1 MMKGEWKHNIVFLC
15 LILTAGIFMS
25 TFAGA
30 ADTIT
35 QPQCTSSSD
44 APVIMSRTACHDECV
59 SVWCNQGNRFYDYCK
74 FRCYLYCP
82 LW

>member
-1 MMKGEWKHNIVFLC
+1 MKGEWKHNIVFLC

-25 TFAGA
+25 TVAGA

-59 SVWCNQGNRFYDYCK
+59 SVWCNQGSRFYDYCK

-82 LW
+82 IW